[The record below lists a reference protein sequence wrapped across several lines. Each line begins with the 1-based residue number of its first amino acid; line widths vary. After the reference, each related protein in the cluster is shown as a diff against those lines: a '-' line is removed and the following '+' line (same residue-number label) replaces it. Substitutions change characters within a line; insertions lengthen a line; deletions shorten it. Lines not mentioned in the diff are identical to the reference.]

1 MFKGLLIY
9 KRADYEKNKW
19 FANQFINNSHQYN
32 LTIQLVF
39 AEELSLLIDNG
50 RLSVYKDDGFSL
62 QPDFVINRTRDSQI
76 GLHFELMGCRV
87 FNNSQVTDICNHKAK
102 THQMINSHGIK
113 SVRTAISFTEE
124 QVLLNY
130 PLILKT
136 NSGHGGTDVFK
147 VNSSTELTK
156 HMEKLNKGDIILQ
169 EMCDNPGVDVRV
181 FVLGREIIGAVKRYS
196 NNSFKSNFSLG
207 GKAERY
213 TLSEN
218 QKYLI
223 NKICAIFDFDFVGID
238 FLIGQDEEFLF
249 NEIEDAVGTRTL
261 YQQYDLDVVQM
272 YLKYMNKQMTDIRT
286 K

>member
-19 FANQFINNSHQYN
+19 FANQFINNSHQHN

-39 AEELSLLIDNG
+39 AEELSLIIDNG
-50 RLSVYKDDGFSL
+50 RLSVYMDDGISL
-62 QPDFVINRTRDSQI
+62 QPDFVINRTRESQI

-102 THQMINSHGIK
+102 THQIINSHGIK
-113 SVRTAISFTEE
+113 SVKTAISFTEG
-124 QVLLNY
+124 QSLVNY
-130 PLILKT
+130 PLIMKT

-147 VNSSTELTK
+147 VDSKMELIK
-156 HMEKLNKGDIILQ
+156 HMEKFNKGDVILQ

-196 NNSFKSNFSLG
+196 SNSFKSNFSLG

-218 QKYLI
+218 QVKLV
-223 NKICAIFDFDFVGID
+223 NKIGTLFDFDFVGID
-238 FLIGQDEEFLF
+238 FLIDQDGEFLF

-261 YQQYDLDVVQM
+261 YQQYDFDVVQM
-272 YLKYMNKQMTDIRT
+272 YLKYINKQMADWRVE
-286 K
+286 